1 MQILKAL
8 AAVSANRGQP
18 VQRGRSASLVRPGW
32 IPTVAPRADGAR
44 STLHRKL
51 MFVSI
56 FSATFAVAVGA
67 FAQVQFGT
75 ASEAKAMIERAIA
88 ELKTDEAAALAKFNK
103 GAAGFKDRDLYVFC
117 YDMNTAKF
125 TAHGANQSLIGTD
138 IKALKEKD
146 GSPLGEKIF
155 NATRIN
161 TITTVAY
168 NFPRP
173 GTTNPVPKE
182 SYVTRVANEGCGV
195 GYYK

>member
-1 MQILKAL
+1 MQFLKAVVI
-8 AAVSANRGQP
+8 VSAGRGQP
-18 VQRGRSASLVRPGW
+18 VQPSRSVSLASRGQ
-32 IPTVAPRADGAR
+32 IPTVGSRAHSAGGR
-44 STLHRKL
+44 IL
-51 MFVSI
+51 MFALI
-56 FSATFAVAVGA
+56 FSATFAVAAAA

-88 ELKTDEAAALAKFNK
+88 ELKTDQAAALAKFNK
-103 GAAGFKDRDLYVFC
+103 GANGFKDRDLYVFC
-117 YDMNTAKF
+117 YDMNTARF

-138 IKALKEKD
+138 IKTLKEKD

-155 NATRIN
+155 NATRAD

-168 NFPRP
+168 SFPRP

-182 SYVTRVANEGCGV
+182 SYVTRVGNEGCGV